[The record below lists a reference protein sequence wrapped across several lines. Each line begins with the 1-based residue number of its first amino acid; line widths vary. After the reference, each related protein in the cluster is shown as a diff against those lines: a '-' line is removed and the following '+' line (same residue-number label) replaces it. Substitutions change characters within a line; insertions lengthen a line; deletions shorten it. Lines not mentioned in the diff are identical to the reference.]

1 MAFILFSVYTAAGGV
16 LTPKRVFTVLS
27 LLIVL
32 RLTTVHFMVQNALSM
47 SEGLVAISR
56 IGVSCMVRWQL
67 HACRSIVK
75 DNYITCFSY
84 YTGMHMSATWH
95 SSAPICIT
103 TILPNLLLQKLL
115 SIEES
120 MPSHSYLLEQGELLY
135 LRILWLS
142 IATCN

>member
-1 MAFILFSVYTAAGGV
+1 MAFILFSVYTASGGV

-32 RLTTVHFMVQNALSM
+32 RLTSVHFMVQNALST

-56 IGVSCMVRWQL
+56 IGVSCKVRWQP

-75 DNYITCFSY
+75 DYYTTCISY
-84 YTGMHMSATWH
+84 YVGMSALWH
-95 SSAPICIT
+95 SSVPIRIN